1 MKKLLILISFV
12 AAIEA
17 ASYKVTDQVYFDI
30 MINDRP
36 VGRITI
42 GLFGE
47 LAPKTVKNFITLATT
62 GIDGKSYTGSQF
74 HRVIKKFMIQGGDLV
89 NGDGTG
95 SISIYGKQFND
106 ETFEVKHNAPG
117 FISMANSGKN
127 SNGCQFFITTI
138 GTPWL
143 DGQHTAFGKI
153 VDGVDIIFRIEQTK
167 TDSRDRP
174 INPVIILESG
184 VIPLSSPYFVSDDI
198 YDIWAWIKAT
208 CIPLSFSFGILG
220 FFQWMIKKLDDYD
233 RYDYRKID

>member
-12 AAIEA
+12 AAIKA

-30 MINDRP
+30 MINDKP

-47 LAPKTVKNFITLATT
+47 LAPKTVKNFVTLATT
-62 GIDGKSYTGSQF
+62 GINGKSYTGSKF

-95 SISIYGKQFND
+95 SISIYGKQFHD

-167 TDSRDRP
+167 TDSHDRP
-174 INPVIILESG
+174 INPVVILESG
-184 VIPLSSPYFVSDDI
+184 IIPTSSPFYVSDEI

-208 CIPLSFSFGILG
+208 FIPLSFSFAILG
-220 FFQWMIKKLDDYD
+220 FFQWMIKKLDDCD
-233 RYDYRKID
+233 KFDYRKID